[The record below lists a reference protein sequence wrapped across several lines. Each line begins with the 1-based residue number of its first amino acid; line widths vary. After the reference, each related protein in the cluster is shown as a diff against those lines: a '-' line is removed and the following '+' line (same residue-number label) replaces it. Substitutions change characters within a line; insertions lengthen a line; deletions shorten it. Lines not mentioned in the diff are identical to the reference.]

1 MANNP
6 RISAVSYSDVSTMVI
21 GGLSSWSKYLS
32 DRLASALIRTIKV
45 TVYDHKQENTYGEL
59 AGISRAV
66 LKIKPS
72 PFLSGSET
80 LVLSPGKATRQKNG
94 YLTVRL
100 TLRDHPEGLAS
111 CKWSSGGTSLLQMM
125 IRKDRLLT
133 NDHPEG
139 PASCK

>member
-1 MANNP
+1 
-6 RISAVSYSDVSTMVI
+6 MVI

-80 LVLSPGKATRQKNG
+80 LVLSPGKATRQK
-94 YLTVRL
+94 T
-100 TLRDHPEGLAS
+100 D
-111 CKWSSGGTSLLQMM
+111 
-125 IRKDRLLT
+125 I
-133 NDHPEG
+133 
-139 PASCK
+139 